1 MFYHPEVN
9 GDPVEMTLPGCEAP
23 CSLEQWAR
31 LTKNLTLDM
40 ETWTRECREQNDNWL
55 VQSETRTQDV
65 TVLILLVALICLVFV
80 IILVTFTASRCRRNR
95 DDSSI

>member
-80 IILVTFTASRCRRNR
+80 IILVTFTASRCRGHR
-95 DDSSI
+95 DYSSI

>member
-80 IILVTFTASRCRRNR
+80 IITASRCRRNR

>member
-40 ETWTRECREQNDNWL
+40 ETWTSECRDQNDNLL

-65 TVLILLVALICLVFV
+65 TVLILLVALMCLVFV
-80 IILVTFTASRCRRNR
+80 IIPVTITASRCRRNR